1 LACNVYSDDCFIA
14 QVAEVSVGR
23 TTGDIRVHRIVCAI
37 DCGRVINPLGLDGQ
51 TESGIT
57 WGLTATL
64 HGRIDFKNGSAVQ
77 ENYGDYEV
85 IRMNETPVI
94 ETHFLPSDLP
104 PGGFGETAVP
114 PVAPAVANAIFA
126 ATGKRIR
133 RLPITPGKLKT

>member
-51 TESGIT
+51 AESGIT

-64 HGRIDFKNGSAVQ
+64 HGRIDFKNGTAVQ
-77 ENYGDYEV
+77 ENYVDYEV
-85 IRMNETPVI
+85 IRMNEAPVI
-94 ETHFLPSDLP
+94 ETHFVPSDLP
-104 PGGFGETAVP
+104 PEASE
-114 PVAPAVANAIFA
+114 
-126 ATGKRIR
+126 R
-133 RLPITPGKLKT
+133 RLYLQSHRQWRTQSSPQRESGSEDYRSLREN